1 MIINLPQ
8 PTIPH
13 RISSFAEEK
22 GMVMKSEFHLT
33 LIPYFLK
40 EGLDMKFVE
49 EVKNSMS
56 FNVEFLPSYFLAS
69 KYYEV
74 QLPWVPEAHTRT
86 SIIQE
91 VVYPEL
97 EAFYK
102 SIHLDYSLE
111 FPHVT
116 LYVGGHQHGIGITTM
131 YDEGLELVA
140 I

>member
-1 MIINLPQ
+1 MIIKLPQ
-8 PTIPH
+8 PTIPPH
-13 RISSFAEEK
+13 ISSLAEEK
-22 GMVMKSEFHLT
+22 GMVIKSEFHLT

-40 EGLDMKFVE
+40 EGLDMEFVE
-49 EVKNSMS
+49 AVRNYMS

-74 QLPWVPEAHTRT
+74 QLPWVTEAHTRT

-91 VVYPEL
+91 VVCPEL

-116 LYVGGHQHGIGITTM
+116 LYVGGHQHGIGISTM
-131 YDEGLELVA
+131 YDEGLELTSL
-140 I
+140 